1 MRRIDQKDFK
11 DSMYFLQIL
20 NKNKRNKQKKCR
32 KYSVNRK
39 AKNKSEQIIF
49 VIYQSIYLY

>member
-32 KYSVNRK
+32 KYNVNRK